1 MKTNYSVI
9 LFVLLSIPFLLFS
22 GTTGK
27 ISGNVID
34 QSTGESL
41 IGCNIWIEGSD
52 LGTAS
57 DWEGNY
63 YILNVPPGTYTLR
76 ASMIGYSAVRM
87 TNIEVS
93 IDLTSTADFS
103 LPTEAIKGE
112 EVVVVAE
119 RALITKDLT
128 ASTAVVNS
136 STIEALPVT
145 EISDVLELQAGF
157 VDGHLRG
164 GRSGEVAY
172 WIDGVPVTD
181 VYDGGTVVD
190 INKNAVE
197 EMQVISG
204 AFNAE
209 YGQAM
214 SGIVNIVTKDGSN
227 DLHGGFTF
235 YGGDYLS
242 NKDDIFLNINSFN
255 PITTKN
261 IEGHLEGSILK
272 NKLFFYANG
281 RWIDFKGAYEGQQL
295 YKPNSVVLTYFN
307 DDGEPD
313 TYILGSDPE
322 FDELV
327 NEFFLSQ
334 SGADMTNQT
343 LIDSMYNVL
352 RTNHQDA
359 EGDGKFVSMD
369 WNRKLYGQLKLIWK
383 ISTFAKLKY
392 TLISDNVDYQDYTAD
407 ESSARN
413 YKYNPDGILTRHR
426 SGLTQLLQFN
436 QSFGAK
442 TFYSIGL
449 TRFDKKYDH
458 RTYTEEDE
466 NLYVHSMLGL
476 QDAYSF
482 KTGGTEN
489 AVFERSTVT
498 STIKGDLTSQ
508 ITKRHLVKLG
518 LEYRMHNLK
527 YFNANLQPP
536 LEKTAIDLIYDNP
549 YLENPE
555 ILSGSTIHTSRYNIK
570 PFEFSAYIQ
579 DKIEFDELIVN
590 AGFRFDYFDPSGQI
604 LADPSDPSIFNPIR
618 PENRY
623 HDLNKN
629 GIQDGNEPEV
639 TIAEREEYWFKSTS
653 PKWKISPRLGVS
665 FPITERGV
673 VHFSYGHFFQIPRF
687 ELLYENPDFDLD
699 QGTGNVGVVGN
710 ADLRP
715 EKTVSGELGIQQ
727 QLTSN
732 IALDVTGYFRDI
744 RDLAGTR
751 ADQIS
756 LFGGSATYSKLVNSD
771 FAYIRGL
778 VLALN
783 MRESSGWSGSVD
795 YTFQISKGSAS
806 DPRQAQESLA
816 GGALPEIQLVP
827 LNWDQSNT
835 LNASV
840 SYNARNWGGS
850 AIAQY
855 GSGLPYTP
863 LSLQDISALVRNSAR
878 KPATWN
884 VDLRSYYRMLL
895 GRHSMTFFLRV
906 ENLFD
911 HLNQHTVY
919 DDSGVADKTNQIQT
933 AKDQNTIEFVN
944 SIDEWFTN
952 ETFYS
957 RPRRIEFGVTYEF

>member
-1 MKTNYSVI
+1 MKIKYLIT
-9 LFVLLSIPFLLFS
+9 LLALISFPIFLFS

-27 ISGNVID
+27 ITGNVID
-34 QSTGESL
+34 QSNGEPL
-41 IGCNIWIEGSD
+41 IGCNVWIEGTD
-52 LGTAS
+52 QGAAT
-57 DWEGNY
+57 DWEGNF
-63 YILNVPPGTYTLR
+63 YILNVPPGSYTLR

-87 TNIEVS
+87 TNIEIS
-93 IDLTSTADFS
+93 IDLTTTADFS
-103 LPTEAIKGE
+103 LPTEAIAGE

-128 ASTAVVNS
+128 ASTAIVNS
-136 STIEALPVT
+136 STLEALPVT

-227 DLHGGFTF
+227 DFRGGLTF
-235 YGGDYLS
+235 YGGDFLS
-242 NKDDIFLNINSFN
+242 THDDIFLNINSFN

-261 IEGHLEGSILK
+261 VEGHLQGSIIPG
-272 NKLFFYANG
+272 KLFFYGNA
-281 RWIDFKGAYEGQQL
+281 RWIDFKGAYEGQRL
-295 YKPNSVVLTYFN
+295 YKPNSVALTYFN
-307 DDGEPD
+307 EEGEPD
-313 TYILGSDPE
+313 TYILGTDEE
-322 FDELV
+322 FDTLI
-327 NEFFLSQ
+327 NNFFVDEN
-334 SGADMTNQT
+334 ATQT
-343 LIDSMYNVL
+343 EIDSMYQLL
-352 RTNHQDA
+352 RTNHA
-359 EGDGKFVSMD
+359 VAAGDSAFVSME

-392 TLISDNVDYQDYTAD
+392 TIISDNVDYQDYNRD
-407 ESSARN
+407 YR
-413 YKYNPDGILTRHR
+413 YNPDGNLLRHR
-426 SGLTQLLQFN
+426 SGITQLLQFN
-436 QSFGAK
+436 QSFGAR
-442 TFYSIGL
+442 TYYSISL
-449 TRFDKKYDH
+449 TRFDKNYNH
-458 RTYTEEDE
+458 RTYPEDE
-466 NLYVHSMLGL
+466 ENKYVHSTLGL
-476 QDAYSF
+476 TLPYSF
-482 KTGGTEN
+482 KTGGDEN
-489 AVFERSTVT
+489 NVFERSTVT

-508 ITKRHLVKLG
+508 ITKQHLVKFG
-518 LEYRMHNLK
+518 VEYRLHNLK
-527 YFNANLQPP
+527 YFSANLQPP
-536 LEKTAIDLIYDNP
+536 LEKTAIDHLYDSP
-549 YLENPE
+549 YLENPV
-555 ILSGSTIHTSRYNIK
+555 IMPDSTIHTSRYELD
-570 PFEFSAYIQ
+570 PTEFSVYLQ

-590 AGFRFDYFDPSGQI
+590 AGIRFDYFDPKGRV
-604 LADPSDPSIFNPIR
+604 LADPSDPSIYNPIR

-623 HDLNKN
+623 QDLNGN
-629 GIQDGNEPEV
+629 GIQDNGEPIV
-639 TIAEREEYWFKSTS
+639 TIAEREEYWYEDTS

-665 FPITERGV
+665 FPITDRGV

-699 QGTGNVGVVGN
+699 QGTGNIGVIGN
-710 ADLRP
+710 ADMRP
-715 EKTVSGELGIQQ
+715 EKTVSGELGVQQ
-727 QLTSN
+727 QLTHTMA
-732 IALDVTGYFRDI
+732 IDVTGYFRDI

-751 ADQIS
+751 ADEIS

-771 FAYIRGL
+771 FAYVRGL
-778 VLALN
+778 VLALTL
-783 MRESSGWSGSVD
+783 RESSGWSGNLD

-806 DPRQAQESLA
+806 DPRQAQEAAA
-816 GGALPEIQLVP
+816 GGALPEVQLVP
-827 LNWDQSNT
+827 LNWDQTNT
-835 LNASV
+835 INASV

-878 KPATWN
+878 KPAYTN
-884 VDLRSYYRMLL
+884 VDLRSYYRL
-895 GRHSMTFFLRV
+895 GFGNHNMTFFVRI

-911 HLNQHTVY
+911 KLNHTNVY
-919 DDSGVADKTNQIQT
+919 DDSGVADRTNQIQI
-933 AKDQNTIEFVN
+933 ALDQNTPEFVN
-944 SIDEWFTN
+944 SVNEWFTN

>member
-1 MKTNYSVI
+1 MKVKYFI
-9 LFVLLSIPFLLFS
+9 MLIVLLSFPFLLFA

-27 ISGNVID
+27 VSGNVID
-34 QSTGESL
+34 QSNGEPL
-41 IGCNIWIEGSD
+41 IGCNVWIEGTD
-52 LGTAS
+52 LGAAT
-57 DWEGNY
+57 DLEGNF
-63 YILNVPPGTYTLR
+63 YILNVSPGTYTLR

-93 IDLTSTADFS
+93 IDLTTTADFS
-103 LPTEAIKGE
+103 LPTEAIAGE
-112 EVVVVAE
+112 EVIVVAE
-119 RALITKDLT
+119 RALIKKDLT
-128 ASTAVVNS
+128 ASTAIVNS
-136 STIEALPVT
+136 STLEALPVT

-181 VYDGGTVVD
+181 VYDGNTVVD
-190 INKNAVE
+190 VNKNAVE

-214 SGIVNIVTKDGSN
+214 SGIVNIVTKDGS
-227 DLHGGFTF
+227 DDFGGGFTL
-235 YGGDYLS
+235 YSGDYLS
-242 NKDDIFLNINSFN
+242 ANNDIFLNINKFN

-261 IEGHLEGSILK
+261 IEGHLEGSLIPG
-272 NKLFFYANG
+272 KLFFYGNA
-281 RWIDFKGAYEGQQL
+281 RWIDFKGAYEGQRL
-295 YKPNSVVLTYFN
+295 YNPNSVALTYFN
-307 DDGEPD
+307 EEGDPD
-313 TYILGSDPE
+313 TYIIGSDAE
-322 FDELV
+322 FDQLV
-327 NEFFLSQ
+327 NEFFAVQ
-334 SGADMTNQT
+334 AGATTQT
-343 LIDSMYNVL
+343 EVDSMYNIL
-352 RTNHQDA
+352 RNNHPDA

-392 TLISDNVDYQDYTAD
+392 TIISDNVDYQDYSAD
-407 ESSARN
+407 GASARN

-436 QSFGAK
+436 QSFGTK
-442 TFYSIGL
+442 TFYSISL
-449 TRFDKKYDH
+449 TRFDKNYNH
-458 RTYTEEDE
+458 RTYPEGEE
-466 NLYVHSMLGL
+466 NKYVHSTLGL
-476 QDAYSF
+476 TIPYSY

-489 AVFERSTVT
+489 NIFERSTVT
-498 STIKGDLTSQ
+498 NTIKGDLTNQ
-508 ITKRHLVKLG
+508 LTKQHLVKLG
-518 LEYRMHNLK
+518 LEYRLHNLK
-527 YFNANLQPP
+527 YYNANLQPP
-536 LEKTAIDLIYDNP
+536 LEKTAIDLIYDSP
-549 YLENPE
+549 YLENP
-555 ILSGSTIHTSRYNIK
+555 IVMSDSTIHTSRYELS
-570 PFEFSAYIQ
+570 PMEFSGYIQ

-590 AGFRFDYFDPSGQI
+590 AGVRFDYFVPKGRI
-604 LADPSDPSIFNPIR
+604 LSDPSDPSIYNPIR

-623 HDLNKN
+623 QDLNEN
-629 GIQDGNEPEV
+629 GIQDSGEPIV
-639 TIAEREEYWFKSTS
+639 TIADREKYWYEDTS

-665 FPITERGV
+665 FPITEKGV

-699 QGTGNVGVVGN
+699 QGTGNVGVIGN

-715 EKTVSGELGIQQ
+715 EKTVSGELGVQQ
-727 QLTSN
+727 QISPTMA
-732 IALDVTGYFRDI
+732 IDVTGYFRDI

-771 FAYIRGL
+771 FAYVRGL
-778 VLALN
+778 VLALT
-783 MRESSGWSGSVD
+783 MRESSGWSGNLD

-806 DPRQAQESLA
+806 DPRQAQEAAA

-827 LNWDQSNT
+827 LNWDQTNT
-835 LNASV
+835 INASV
-840 SYNARNWGGS
+840 SYNSRNWGGS

-878 KPATWN
+878 RPTYTN
-884 VDLRSYYRMLL
+884 VDFRGFYRMVL
-895 GRHSMTFFLRV
+895 GNHSMTFFVRI
-906 ENLFD
+906 ENLLD
-911 HLNQHTVY
+911 KLNHTNVY
-919 DDSGVADKTNQIQT
+919 DDSGVADRTNQIQI

>member
-1 MKTNYSVI
+1 MKIKYLIIFII
-9 LFVLLSIPFLLFS
+9 LISFQTLLFS

-27 ISGNVID
+27 ITGNVID
-34 QSTGESL
+34 QSNGEPL
-41 IGCNIWIEGSD
+41 IGCNVWIEGTD
-52 LGTAS
+52 LGAAT
-57 DWEGNY
+57 DLEGNF
-63 YILNVPPGTYTLR
+63 YILNIPPGNYTLR
-76 ASMIGYSAVRM
+76 ASMIGYSTVRM

-93 IDLTSTADFS
+93 VDLTTTADFS
-103 LPTEAIKGE
+103 LPTEAIVGE
-112 EVVVVAE
+112 EVIVVAE

-128 ASTAVVNS
+128 ASTSIVNS
-136 STIEALPVT
+136 SMLEALPIT
-145 EISDVLELQAGF
+145 EIADALELQAGF

-164 GRSGEVAY
+164 GRAGEVAY

-181 VYDGGTVVD
+181 VYDGNTVVD
-190 INKNAVE
+190 VNKNAVE

-227 DLHGGFTF
+227 DFRGGVTF
-235 YGGDYLS
+235 YSGDFLS
-242 NKDDIFLNINSFN
+242 NHNNIFPNINSFN

-261 IEGHLEGSILK
+261 IEGNLQGSIIPG
-272 NKLFFYANG
+272 KLFFYGNA
-281 RWIDFKGAYEGQQL
+281 RWIDFKGAYEGQRI
-295 YKPNSVVLTYFN
+295 YKPNSIALNYFN
-307 DDGEPD
+307 EDGEPD
-313 TYILGSDPE
+313 TYILGTNEE
-322 FDELV
+322 FDALV
-327 NEFFLSQ
+327 NNFFLNQ
-334 SGADMTNQT
+334 QGFNMTDT
-343 LIDSMYNVL
+343 TGIDSAYNVL
-352 RTNHQDA
+352 RNNHQNA
-359 EGDGKFVSMD
+359 VGDSNFVSMD

-392 TLISDNVDYQDYTAD
+392 TVISDNVTYQDYTAD
-407 ESSARN
+407 GSSARN
-413 YKYNPDGILTRHR
+413 YRYNPDGILTRNR

-442 TFYSIGL
+442 TFYQISL
-449 TRFDKKYDH
+449 TRFDKKYNH
-458 RTYTEEDE
+458 RTYPKGEEDK
-466 NLYVHSMLGL
+466 YIHSTVGL
-476 QDAYSF
+476 QDPYSF

-489 AVFERSTVT
+489 NIFERSTIT

-508 ITKRHLVKLG
+508 ITRQHSLKLG
-518 LEYRMHNLK
+518 LEYRLHNLK
-527 YFNANLQPP
+527 YYNANLQPP
-536 LEKTAIDLIYDNP
+536 LEKTAIDLIYDSP
-549 YLENPE
+549 YLGNP
-555 ILSGSTIHTSRYNIK
+555 IAMADSTIHTSRYNNK
-570 PFEFSAYIQ
+570 PIEFSAYIQ

-590 AGFRFDYFDPSGQI
+590 AGVRFDYFEPKGRI

-623 HDLNKN
+623 RDINEN
-629 GIQDGNEPEV
+629 GIQDNGEPNV
-639 TIAEREEYWFKSTS
+639 TIADREEYWYENTS

-699 QGTGNVGVVGN
+699 QGTGNVGVIGN

-727 QLTSN
+727 QLTPN
-732 IALDVTGYFRDI
+732 IAIDVTGYFRDI

-778 VLALN
+778 VLSLT
-783 MRESSGWSGSVD
+783 MRESAGWSGNLD

-806 DPRQAQESLA
+806 DPRQAQEEAA
-816 GGALPEIQLVP
+816 GGALAEIQLVP
-827 LNWDQSNT
+827 LNWDQTNT
-835 LNASV
+835 INASV

-878 KPATWN
+878 KPAFWN
-884 VDLRSYYRMLL
+884 VDLRSYYRLVL
-895 GRHSMTFFLRV
+895 GAHDMTFFVRI

-911 HLNQHTVY
+911 KLNQTNVY
-919 DDSGVADKTNQIQT
+919 DDSGVADRTNQIQI
-933 AKDQNTIEFVN
+933 AKDQNTPEFVN
-944 SIDEWFTN
+944 SVDEWFTN

-957 RPRRIEFGVTYEF
+957 KPRRIEFGVTYEF

>member
-1 MKTNYSVI
+1 MKIKYLMTVI
-9 LFVLLSIPFLLFS
+9 VLLSIPILMFA

-34 QSTGESL
+34 QSTGEPL
-41 IGCNIWIEGSD
+41 IGCNVWIEGTD
-52 LGTAS
+52 QGAAT
-57 DWEGNY
+57 DGEGNF
-63 YILNVPPGTYTLR
+63 YILNVPPGNYTLR

-87 TNIEVS
+87 TNIDVS
-93 IDLTSTADFS
+93 IDLTTNADFS
-103 LPTEAIKGE
+103 LPTEAIAGE
-112 EVVVVAE
+112 EIVVVAQ

-128 ASTAVVNS
+128 ASTAIVNS
-136 STIEALPVT
+136 SMLAALPIT

-164 GRSGEVAY
+164 GRAGEVAY

-227 DLHGGFTF
+227 DFRGGLTF
-235 YGGDYLS
+235 YGGDFLS
-242 NKDDIFLNINSFN
+242 THDNIFLNINSFN

-261 IEGHLEGSILK
+261 IEGHLQGSIIPG
-272 NKLFFYANG
+272 KLFFYGNA
-281 RWIDFKGAYEGQQL
+281 RWIDFKGAYEGQRL
-295 YKPNSVVLTYFN
+295 YKPSSVALTYIN
-307 DDGEPD
+307 ENGEPD
-313 TYILGSDPE
+313 TYILGTDEE
-322 FDELV
+322 FDALV
-327 NEFFLSQ
+327 NNIFAGQ
-334 SGADMTNQT
+334 NATQT
-343 LIDSMYNVL
+343 EIDSMYQLL
-352 RTNHQDA
+352 RSNHADA
-359 EGDGKFVSMD
+359 VGDSAFVSME

-392 TLISDNVDYQDYTAD
+392 TIISDNVDYQDYNRD
-407 ESSARN
+407 YR
-413 YKYNPDGILTRHR
+413 YNPDGNLLRHR
-426 SGLTQLLQFN
+426 AGLTQLLQFN
-436 QSFGAK
+436 QSFGAR
-442 TFYSIGL
+442 TFYQISL
-449 TRFDKKYDH
+449 TRFDKNYNH
-458 RTYTEEDE
+458 RTYPESEE
-466 NLYVHSMLGL
+466 NKYVHSTLGL
-476 QDAYSF
+476 TLPYSF
-482 KTGGTEN
+482 KTGGDEN
-489 AVFERSTVT
+489 NIFERSTVT

-508 ITKRHLVKLG
+508 ITKKHLVKLG
-518 LEYRMHNLK
+518 LEYRSHNLK
-527 YFNANLQPP
+527 YFNADLQPP
-536 LEKTAIDLIYDNP
+536 LAKTAIDLIYDSPFLDNP
-549 YLENPE
+549 
-555 ILSGSTIHTSRYNIK
+555 IVMADSTIHTSRYNNN
-570 PFEFSAYIQ
+570 PFEFSGYIQ

-590 AGFRFDYFDPSGQI
+590 VGVRFDYFDPKGRV

-623 HDLNKN
+623 QDLNEN
-629 GIQDGNEPEV
+629 GIQDGNEPNV
-639 TIAEREEYWFKSTS
+639 TIAEREEYWYKDTS

-665 FPITERGV
+665 FPITDRGV
-673 VHFSYGHFFQIPRF
+673 VHFSYGQFFQIPRF

-699 QGTGNVGVVGN
+699 QGTGNVGVIGN

-727 QLTSN
+727 QLTPTMA
-732 IALDVTGYFRDI
+732 IDVTGYFRDI
-744 RDLAGTR
+744 RDLTGTR

-771 FAYIRGL
+771 FAYVRGL
-778 VLALN
+778 VLALT
-783 MRESSGWSGSVD
+783 MRESSGWSGNIN

-806 DPRQAQESLA
+806 DPRQAQEAAA
-816 GGALPEIQLVP
+816 GGALPEVQLVP
-827 LNWDQSNT
+827 LNWDQTNT
-835 LNASV
+835 INISA

-878 KPATWN
+878 RPASWN
-884 VDLRSYYRMLL
+884 VDLRSYYRLLL
-895 GRHSMTFFLRV
+895 GDHSMTFFVRI

-911 HLNQHTVY
+911 KLNHTNVY
-919 DDSGVADKTNQIQT
+919 DDSGVADRTNQIQI
-933 AKDQNTIEFVN
+933 AKDQNTTEFVN
-944 SIDEWFTN
+944 SVDEWFIN

>member
-1 MKTNYSVI
+1 MKIKYLIT
-9 LFVLLSIPFLLFS
+9 LLALISFPIFLFS

-27 ISGNVID
+27 IAGNVID
-34 QSTGESL
+34 QSNGEPL
-41 IGCNIWIEGSD
+41 IGCNVWIEGTD
-52 LGTAS
+52 QGAAT
-57 DWEGNY
+57 DWEGNF
-63 YILNVPPGTYTLR
+63 YILNVPPGSYTLR
-76 ASMIGYSAVRM
+76 ANMIGFSAVRM

-93 IDLTSTADFS
+93 IDLTTSADFS
-103 LPTEAIKGE
+103 LPTEAIAGE

-136 STIEALPVT
+136 STLEALPVT

-164 GRSGEVAY
+164 GRAGEVAY

-214 SGIVNIVTKDGSN
+214 SGIVNIVTKDGS
-227 DLHGGFTF
+227 DDFRGGMTF
-235 YGGDYLS
+235 YGGDFLS
-242 NKDDIFLNINSFN
+242 TKDDIFLNINHFD

-261 IEGHLEGSILK
+261 IEGHLQGSIIPG
-272 NKLFFYANG
+272 KLFFYGNA
-281 RWIDFKGAYEGQQL
+281 RWIDFKGAYEGHRL
-295 YKPNSVVLTYFN
+295 YNPNSVTLTYYN
-307 DDGEPD
+307 EDDEPD
-313 TYILGSDPE
+313 TYILGTDSE
-322 FDELV
+322 FDALI
-327 NEFFLSQ
+327 NNFFVDQGASQ
-334 SGADMTNQT
+334 TE
-343 LIDSMYNVL
+343 IDSMYQLL
-352 RTNHQDA
+352 RSNHADA

-369 WNRKLYGQLKLIWK
+369 WNRKIYGQLKLIWK
-383 ISTFAKLKY
+383 ISTFTKLKY
-392 TLISDNVDYQDYTAD
+392 TIISDNVDYQDYNRD
-407 ESSARN
+407 YR
-413 YKYNPDGILTRHR
+413 YNPDGNLMRHR
-426 SGLTQLLQFN
+426 TGLTQLLQFN

-442 TFYSIGL
+442 TFYQIGL
-449 TRFDKKYDH
+449 TRFDKNYNH
-458 RTYTEEDE
+458 RTYSKDNE
-466 NLYVHSMLGL
+466 NLYVHSTLGL
-476 QDAYSF
+476 TGPYSF
-482 KTGGTEN
+482 KTGGDDN
-489 AVFERSTVT
+489 NIFERSTVT
-498 STIKGDLTSQ
+498 STIKADLTSQ
-508 ITKRHLVKLG
+508 ITKQHLVKFG
-518 LEYRMHNLK
+518 VEYRLHNLK
-527 YFNANLQPP
+527 YLDADLQPP
-536 LEKTAIDLIYDNP
+536 LEKTAIDLIYDSP
-549 YLENPE
+549 YLVNP
-555 ILSGSTIHTSRYNIK
+555 IIMPDSTIHTSRYELDPN
-570 PFEFSAYIQ
+570 EFSVYLQ
-579 DKIEFDELIVN
+579 DKIEFDELIIN
-590 AGFRFDYFDPSGQI
+590 AGVRFDYFDPKGRV

-623 HDLNKN
+623 RDLNEN
-629 GIQDGNEPEV
+629 GIQDIGEPIV
-639 TIAEREEYWFKSTS
+639 TIAEREEYWYEDTS

-665 FPITERGV
+665 FPITDRGV

-699 QGTGNVGVVGN
+699 QGTGNIGVIGN
-710 ADLRP
+710 ADMRP
-715 EKTVSGELGIQQ
+715 EKTVSGELGVQQ
-727 QLTSN
+727 QLTHN
-732 IALDVTGYFRDI
+732 MAIDVTGYFRDI

-771 FAYIRGL
+771 FAYVRGL
-778 VLALN
+778 VLALT
-783 MRESSGWSGSVD
+783 MRETSGWSGNLD

-806 DPRQAQESLA
+806 DPRQAQEA
-816 GGALPEIQLVP
+816 AAEGALPEVQLVP
-827 LNWDQSNT
+827 LNWDQTNT

-878 KPATWN
+878 KPVYTN
-884 VDLRSYYRMLL
+884 VDLRGYYRL
-895 GRHSMTFFLRV
+895 GLGNHNMTIFVRI

-911 HLNQHTVY
+911 KLNHTTVY
-919 DDSGVADKTNQIQT
+919 DDSGVADRTNQIQI
-933 AKDQNTIEFVN
+933 AKNQNTPEFINSVN
-944 SIDEWFTN
+944 EWFTN

>member
-1 MKTNYSVI
+1 MKVKYLITLI
-9 LFVLLSIPFLLFS
+9 VLLSFPFLLFA

-27 ISGNVID
+27 VSGNVID
-34 QSTGESL
+34 QSNGEPL
-41 IGCNIWIEGSD
+41 IGCNVWIEGTD
-52 LGTAS
+52 LGAAT
-57 DWEGNY
+57 DWEGNF
-63 YILNVPPGTYTLR
+63 YILNVSPGNYTLR
-76 ASMIGYSAVRM
+76 TSMIGYSAVRM

-93 IDLTSTADFS
+93 IDLTTNADFS
-103 LPTEAIKGE
+103 LPTEAIAGE
-112 EVVVVAE
+112 EVIVVAK

-128 ASTAVVNS
+128 ASTAIVNS
-136 STIEALPVT
+136 STLEALPVT

-181 VYDGGTVVD
+181 VYDGNTVVD

-214 SGIVNIVTKDGSN
+214 SGIVNIVTKDGS
-227 DLHGGFTF
+227 DDFRGGFTM
-235 YGGDYLS
+235 YGGDFLS
-242 NKDDIFLNINSFN
+242 TNDDIFLNINKFN

-261 IEGHLEGSILK
+261 IEGHLQGSIIPG
-272 NKLFFYANG
+272 KLFFYGNA
-281 RWIDFKGAYEGQQL
+281 RWIDFKGAYEGQRL
-295 YKPNSVVLTYFN
+295 YNPNSVVLTYFN
-307 DDGEPD
+307 EDGEPD
-313 TYILGSDPE
+313 TYILGTDEE
-322 FDELV
+322 FDSFV
-327 NEFFLSQ
+327 NSFFVDQ
-334 SGADMTNQT
+334 NATQT
-343 LIDSMYNVL
+343 EIDSMYNVL
-352 RTNHQDA
+352 RTNHADA
-359 EGDGKFVSMD
+359 AGDSAFVSMD

-392 TLISDNVDYQDYTAD
+392 TIISDNVDYQDYNRD
-407 ESSARN
+407 YR
-413 YKYNPDGILTRHR
+413 YNPDGNLMRHR
-426 SGLTQLLQFN
+426 TGLTQLLQFN

-442 TFYSIGL
+442 TFYSISL
-449 TRFDKKYDH
+449 TRFDKNYNH
-458 RTYTEEDE
+458 RTYPEDE
-466 NLYVHSMLGL
+466 ENKYVHSTLGL
-476 QDAYSF
+476 TIPYSF
-482 KTGGTEN
+482 KTGGDDN
-489 AVFERSTVT
+489 NIFERSTVT

-508 ITKRHLVKLG
+508 ITKQHLVKLG

-536 LEKTAIDLIYDNP
+536 IEKTAIDLIYDSP
-549 YLENPE
+549 YLVNP
-555 ILSGSTIHTSRYNIK
+555 IVMSDSTIHTSRYNNK
-570 PFEFSAYIQ
+570 PFEFSGYIQ

-590 AGFRFDYFDPSGQI
+590 AGVRFDYFDPKGRVLS
-604 LADPSDPSIFNPIR
+604 DPSDPSIYNPIR

-623 HDLNKN
+623 QDLNEN
-629 GIQDGNEPEV
+629 GIQDNGEPIV
-639 TIAEREEYWFKSTS
+639 TNANREEYWYEDTEA
-653 PKWKISPRLGVS
+653 KWKISPRLGVS

-699 QGTGNVGVVGN
+699 QGTGNVGVIGN

-715 EKTVSGELGIQQ
+715 EKTVSGELGVQQ
-727 QLTSN
+727 QITPTMA
-732 IALDVTGYFRDI
+732 IDVTGYFRDI

-771 FAYIRGL
+771 FAYVRGL
-778 VLALN
+778 VLALT
-783 MRESSGWSGSVD
+783 MRESSGWSGNLD

-806 DPRQAQESLA
+806 DPRQAQEAAA

-827 LNWDQSNT
+827 LNWDQTNT
-835 LNASV
+835 INASV

-878 KPATWN
+878 RPTYTN
-884 VDLRSYYRMLL
+884 VDLRGFYRMVL
-895 GRHSMTFFLRV
+895 GNHSMTFFVRI
-906 ENLFD
+906 ENLLD
-911 HLNQHTVY
+911 KLNHTNVY
-919 DDSGVADKTNQIQT
+919 DDSGVADRTNQIQI
-933 AKDQNTIEFVN
+933 AKDQNTVEFIN

>member
-1 MKTNYSVI
+1 
-9 LFVLLSIPFLLFS
+9 
-22 GTTGK
+22 
-27 ISGNVID
+27 
-34 QSTGESL
+34 
-41 IGCNIWIEGSD
+41 
-52 LGTAS
+52 
-57 DWEGNY
+57 
-63 YILNVPPGTYTLR
+63 
-76 ASMIGYSAVRM
+76 
-87 TNIEVS
+87 
-93 IDLTSTADFS
+93 
-103 LPTEAIKGE
+103 
-112 EVVVVAE
+112 
-119 RALITKDLT
+119 
-128 ASTAVVNS
+128 
-136 STIEALPVT
+136 
-145 EISDVLELQAGF
+145 
-157 VDGHLRG
+157 
-164 GRSGEVAY
+164 
-172 WIDGVPVTD
+172 
-181 VYDGGTVVD
+181 
-190 INKNAVE
+190 
-197 EMQVISG
+197 
-204 AFNAE
+204 
-209 YGQAM
+209 M
-214 SGIVNIVTKDGSN
+214 SGIVNIVTKDGSDN
-227 DLHGGFTF
+227 FHGGLTL
-235 YGGDYLS
+235 YGGDFLS
-242 NKDDIFLNINSFN
+242 SRNDIFLNVNSFN

-261 IEGHLEGSILK
+261 IEGHLEVAIVPG
-272 NKLFFYANG
+272 KLFFYGNG
-281 RWIDFKGAYEGQQL
+281 RWIDFKGVYEGQRL
-295 YKPNSVVLTYFN
+295 YNPNSVTLTYFN
-307 DDGEPD
+307 EDNEPD
-313 TYILGSDPE
+313 TYILGSDAE
-322 FDELV
+322 FDQLV
-327 NEFFLSQ
+327 NEFFLRE
-334 SGADMTNQT
+334 SGADMTNQV

-352 RTNHQDA
+352 RTNHKDA
-359 EGDGKFVSMD
+359 EGDGEYISMD
-369 WNRKLYGQLKLIWK
+369 WNRKLYGQMKLIWK

-392 TLISDNVDYQDYTAD
+392 TIISDNVDYQDYTAD

-442 TFYSIGL
+442 TFYSIGI
-449 TRFDKKYDH
+449 TRFDKRYNH
-458 RTYTEEDE
+458 RTYTKEDE
-466 NLYVHSMLGL
+466 NLYVHSTLGL

-489 AVFERSTVT
+489 GVFERSTVT

-508 ITKRHLVKLG
+508 MTQQHLVKLG
-518 LEYRMHNLK
+518 LEYRSHHLK
-527 YFNANLQPP
+527 YFDAELQPP
-536 LEKTAIDLIYDNP
+536 LEKTAIDLIYDSP
-549 YLENPE
+549 YLDNPM
-555 ILSGSTIHTSRYNIK
+555 ILPDSTIHTSRYNNK
-570 PFEFSAYIQ
+570 PYEFSAYIQ

-590 AGFRFDYFDPSGQI
+590 AGVRFDYFDPKGRI

-623 HDLNKN
+623 NDLNDN
-629 GIQDGNEPEV
+629 GIQDNNEPEV
-639 TIAEREEYWFKSTS
+639 TIAEREQYWYEDTS

-699 QGTGNVGVVGN
+699 QGTGNIGVIGN

-715 EKTVSGELGIQQ
+715 EKTVSGELGVQQ
-727 QLTSN
+727 QLTPN

-771 FAYIRGL
+771 FAYVRGL
-778 VLALN
+778 VLALS
-783 MRESSGWSGSVD
+783 MRESSGWSGNVD

-806 DPRQAQESLA
+806 DPRQAQEALA

-827 LNWDQSNT
+827 LNWDQTNT

-884 VDLRSYYRMLL
+884 IDLRSYYRLVL
-895 GRHSMTFFLRV
+895 GNHGMTFFMRI

-911 HLNQHTVY
+911 HLNQYTVY
-919 DDSGVADKTNQIQT
+919 DDSGVADKTNQIQI
-933 AKDQNTIEFVN
+933 AKDQNTIEFIN
-944 SIDEWFTN
+944 TIDEWYTN
-952 ETFYS
+952 ETYYS

>member
-1 MKTNYSVI
+1 MKIKYLITLIVI
-9 LFVLLSIPFLLFS
+9 LALPIFLFS

-27 ISGNVID
+27 IAGNVID
-34 QSTGESL
+34 QTNGEPL
-41 IGCNIWIEGSD
+41 IGCNVWIEGTDQGAATD
-52 LGTAS
+52 L
-57 DWEGNY
+57 EGNF
-63 YILNVPPGTYTLR
+63 YILNIPPGNYTLR

-87 TNIEVS
+87 TDIIVS
-93 IDLTSTADFS
+93 IDLTTTADFS
-103 LPTEAIKGE
+103 LPTEAIAGE
-112 EVVVVAE
+112 EVIVVAE

-128 ASTAVVNS
+128 ATTAVVNS
-136 STIEALPVT
+136 STLEALPVT

-181 VYDGGTVVD
+181 VYDGNTVVD

-227 DLHGGFTF
+227 DFRGGMTL
-235 YGGDYLS
+235 YGGDFLS
-242 NKDDIFLNINSFN
+242 ANNDIFLNINKFN
-255 PITTKN
+255 PISTKN
-261 IEGHLEGSILK
+261 IEGHLQGSIIPG
-272 NKLFFYANG
+272 KLFFYGNA
-281 RWIDFKGAYEGQQL
+281 RWIDFKGAYEGQRIF
-295 YKPNSVVLTYFN
+295 KPNSVALTYFN
-307 DDGEPD
+307 DLGEPD
-313 TYILGSDPE
+313 TYIVGTDAGLDT
-322 FDELV
+322 LV

-334 SGADMTNQT
+334 SGADMTNQA

-352 RTNHQDA
+352 RTNHTDA

-392 TLISDNVDYQDYTAD
+392 TIISDNVDYQDYGAD
-407 ESSARN
+407 DASARN

-436 QSFGAK
+436 QSFGTK
-442 TFYSIGL
+442 TFYSISL
-449 TRFDKKYDH
+449 TRFDKKYNH
-458 RTYTEEDE
+458 RTYPESEE
-466 NLYVHSMLGL
+466 NKYVHSTLAL
-476 QDAYSF
+476 TLPYSF

-489 AVFERSTVT
+489 NIFERSTVT

-508 ITKRHLVKLG
+508 IAQQHLMKLG
-518 LEYRMHNLK
+518 MEYRMHNLK
-527 YFNANLQPP
+527 YYSANLQPP
-536 LEKTAIDLIYDNP
+536 LEKTAIDLIYDSP
-549 YLENPE
+549 YLENP
-555 ILSGSTIHTSRYNIK
+555 IAMADSTIHTSRYNNK
-570 PFEFSAYIQ
+570 PYEFSAYIQ

-590 AGFRFDYFDPSGQI
+590 AGVRFDYFDPKGRI

-623 HDLNKN
+623 RDLNEN
-629 GIQDGNEPEV
+629 GIQDNGEPDV
-639 TIAEREEYWFKSTS
+639 TIAEREEYWYVDTS

-699 QGTGNVGVVGN
+699 QGTGNVGVIGN
-710 ADLRP
+710 ADMRP

-727 QLTSN
+727 QLTPN
-732 IALDVTGYFRDI
+732 IAIDVTGYFRDI
-744 RDLAGTR
+744 RDLTGTR

-771 FAYIRGL
+771 FAYVRGL
-778 VLALN
+778 VLALT
-783 MRESSGWSGSVD
+783 MRESSGWSGNLD

-806 DPRQAQESLA
+806 DPRQAQEAVA

-827 LNWDQSNT
+827 LNWDQTNT
-835 LNASV
+835 INASV
-840 SYNARNWGGS
+840 SYNAQNWGGS

-878 KPATWN
+878 RPASWN
-884 VDLRSYYRMLL
+884 VDLRSFYRL
-895 GRHSMTFFLRV
+895 GLGSHNMTFFVRI

-911 HLNQHTVY
+911 TLNHTNVY
-919 DDSGVADKTNQIQT
+919 DDSGVADRTNQIKI
-933 AKDQNTIEFVN
+933 AEKQNTLEFIN

>member
-1 MKTNYSVI
+1 MKIKYFITLI
-9 LFVLLSIPFLLFS
+9 VLVSFPIFLFS

-27 ISGNVID
+27 ITGNVIN
-34 QSTGESL
+34 QSNGEPL
-41 IGCNIWIEGSD
+41 IGCNVWIEGTD
-52 LGTAS
+52 QGAAT
-57 DWEGNY
+57 DWEGNF
-63 YILNVPPGTYTLR
+63 YILNVSPGSYTLR

-93 IDLTSTADFS
+93 IDLTTNADFS
-103 LPTEAIKGE
+103 LPTEAIAGE
-112 EVVVVAE
+112 EVIVVAE
-119 RALITKDLT
+119 RPLITKDLT
-128 ASTAVVNS
+128 ASTAIINS
-136 STIEALPVT
+136 STLEALPIT
-145 EISDVLELQAGF
+145 EIADVLELQAGF

-164 GRSGEVAY
+164 GRAGEVAY

-181 VYDGGTVVD
+181 VYDGNTVVD

-227 DLHGGFTF
+227 DFRGGLTF
-235 YGGDYLS
+235 YGGDFLS
-242 NKDDIFLNINSFN
+242 THDNIFLNINSFN

-261 IEGHLEGSILK
+261 IEGHLQGSIIPG
-272 NKLFFYANG
+272 KLFFYGNA
-281 RWIDFKGAYEGQQL
+281 RWIDFKGAYEGQRL
-295 YKPNSVVLTYFN
+295 YNPNSVTLTYYN
-307 DDGEPD
+307 DEGEPD
-313 TYILGSDPE
+313 TYILGTNEE
-322 FDELV
+322 FDVLI
-327 NEFFLSQ
+327 NDFFAEQ
-334 SGADMTNQT
+334 SGATTQAE
-343 LIDSMYNVL
+343 IDSMYQLL
-352 RTNHQDA
+352 RSNHADA
-359 EGDGKFVSMD
+359 AGDSAFVSMD

-392 TLISDNVDYQDYTAD
+392 TIISDNVDYQDYD
-407 ESSARN
+407 RN
-413 YKYNPDGILTRHR
+413 YRYNPDGILTRHR

-436 QSFGAK
+436 QSFGAR
-442 TFYSIGL
+442 TFYQISL
-449 TRFDKKYDH
+449 TRFDKKYNH
-458 RTYTEEDE
+458 RTYSEGEE
-466 NLYVHSMLGL
+466 NKYIHSTLGL
-476 QDAYSF
+476 QIPYSF

-489 AVFERSTVT
+489 NIFERSTVT

-508 ITKRHLVKLG
+508 ITQQHSMKFGV
-518 LEYRMHNLK
+518 EYRLHNLK
-527 YFNANLQPP
+527 YYNANLQPP
-536 LEKTAIDLIYDNP
+536 LAKTAIDAIYDSP
-549 YLENPE
+549 YLENP
-555 ILSGSTIHTSRYNIK
+555 IVMADSTIHTSRYELK
-570 PFEFSAYIQ
+570 PTEFSVYIQ

-590 AGFRFDYFDPSGQI
+590 AGVRFDYFEPKGRI
-604 LADPSDPSIFNPIR
+604 LADPSDPSIYNPIR

-623 HDLNKN
+623 RDINEN
-629 GIQDGNEPEV
+629 GIRDNGEPIV
-639 TIAEREEYWFKSTS
+639 TIAEREEYWYEDTS

-699 QGTGNVGVVGN
+699 QGTGNVGVIGN
-710 ADLRP
+710 ADMRP

-727 QLTSN
+727 QLTPN
-732 IALDVTGYFRDI
+732 IAIDVTGYFRDI

-771 FAYIRGL
+771 FAYVRGL
-778 VLALN
+778 VLALT
-783 MRESSGWSGSVD
+783 MRESSGWSGNLD

-806 DPRQAQESLA
+806 DPRQAQEAAA

-827 LNWDQSNT
+827 LNWDQTNT
-835 LNASV
+835 INASV
-840 SYNARNWGGS
+840 SYNAQSWGGS

-878 KPATWN
+878 RPASWN
-884 VDLRSYYRMLL
+884 VDLRSFYRL
-895 GRHSMTFFLRV
+895 GFGSHNITFFVRI

-911 HLNQHTVY
+911 KLNHTTVY
-919 DDSGVADKTNQIQT
+919 DDSGVADRTNQIQI
-933 AKDQNTIEFVN
+933 AKDQNTPEFVN
-944 SIDEWFTN
+944 SVDEWFTN

>member
-1 MKTNYSVI
+1 MKIKYLITLIALISLPV
-9 LFVLLSIPFLLFS
+9 FLFS

-27 ISGNVID
+27 IAGKVFD
-34 QSTGESL
+34 QSNGEPL
-41 IGCNIWIEGSD
+41 IGCNVWIEGTD
-52 LGTAS
+52 QGAAT
-57 DWEGNY
+57 DWEGNF
-63 YILNVPPGTYTLR
+63 YILNVPPGSYTLR

-93 IDLTSTADFS
+93 IDLTTTANFS
-103 LPTEAIKGE
+103 LPTEAIAGE
-112 EVVVVAE
+112 EVVVVAQ

-136 STIEALPVT
+136 SMLSALPIT
-145 EISDVLELQAGF
+145 EIADVLELQAGF

-181 VYDGGTVVD
+181 VYDGNTVVD
-190 INKNAVE
+190 VNKNAVE

-214 SGIVNIVTKDGSN
+214 SGIVNIVTKDGSDN
-227 DLHGGFTF
+227 FRGGLTF
-235 YGGDYLS
+235 YGGDFLS
-242 NKDDIFLNINSFN
+242 SNNDIFPNINSFN

-261 IEGHLEGSILK
+261 IEGHLEGSIIPG
-272 NKLFFYANG
+272 KLFFYGNA
-281 RWIDFKGAYEGQQL
+281 RWIDFKGAYKGQRKF
-295 YKPNSVVLTYFN
+295 KPNSVPIFFYDENSNPV
-307 DDGEPD
+307 
-313 TYILGSDPE
+313 TYILGT
-322 FDELV
+322 DEEVDAMINYFVL
-327 NEFFLSQ
+327 NQ
-334 SGADMTNQT
+334 SGADMTDQV

-352 RTNHQDA
+352 RTNHTDA
-359 EGDGKFVSMD
+359 EGDDEFVSMD

-383 ISTFAKLKY
+383 ISTFTKLKY
-392 TLISDNVDYQDYTAD
+392 TIISDNVEYQDYNRD
-407 ESSARN
+407 
-413 YKYNPDGILTRHR
+413 YKYNPDGNLLRNR
-426 SGLTQLLQFN
+426 NGLTQLLQFN

-449 TRFDKKYDH
+449 TRFDKNYNH
-458 RTYTEEDE
+458 RTYPEDE
-466 NLYVHSMLGL
+466 ENKYIHSTLGL
-476 QDAYSF
+476 QNPYSF

-489 AVFERSTVT
+489 NVFERSTVT
-498 STIKGDLTSQ
+498 STIKGDITSQ
-508 ITKRHLVKLG
+508 ITQQHLVKFG
-518 LEYRMHNLK
+518 LEFRSHNLK
-527 YFNANLQPP
+527 YYSANLQPP
-536 LEKTAIDLIYDNP
+536 LEKTAIDLIYDSP
-549 YLENPE
+549 YLDNP
-555 ILSGSTIHTSRYNIK
+555 LVLPDSTIHTSRYNNK
-570 PFEFSAYIQ
+570 PYEFSTYIQ

-590 AGFRFDYFDPSGQI
+590 AGVRFDYFDPQGRI

-623 HDLNKN
+623 QDLNEN
-629 GIQDGNEPEV
+629 GIQDNGEPDV
-639 TIAEREEYWFKSTS
+639 SIAEREEYWYENTS
-653 PKWKISPRLGVS
+653 AKWKISPRLGVS
-665 FPITERGV
+665 FPITDRGV

-699 QGTGNVGVVGN
+699 QGTGNIGVIGN
-710 ADLRP
+710 ADLKP
-715 EKTVSGELGIQQ
+715 EKTVSGELGVQQ
-727 QLTSN
+727 QLTHN
-732 IALDVTGYFRDI
+732 IAVDVTGYFRDI

-751 ADQIS
+751 ADEIS

-771 FAYIRGL
+771 FAYVRGL
-778 VLALN
+778 VLSLT
-783 MRESSGWSGSVD
+783 MRESSGWSGNLD

-806 DPRQAQESLA
+806 DPRQAQEAAA

-827 LNWDQSNT
+827 LDWDQTNT
-835 LNASV
+835 INASV

-878 KPATWN
+878 KPAFWN
-884 VDLRSYYRMLL
+884 VDLRSYYRLAF
-895 GRHSMTFFLRV
+895 GNHGMTFFVRI

-911 HLNQHTVY
+911 KLNHTNVY
-919 DDSGVADKTNQIQT
+919 DDSGVADRTNQIQI
-933 AKDQNTIEFVN
+933 ALDQNTPEFVN
-944 SIDEWFTN
+944 TINEWFTN